1 MVIKAKELADKHGW
15 YWTNQFDNDANA
27 YVHEK
32 TTGPELLESFQDEKL
47 DHLFVAYG
55 TGGTLNGV
63 SKVLKDRSPST
74 KIHVV
79 EPDNGKNG
87 CLTRFLL
94 HPRKYPLSRICDVP
108 HQIISDS
115 QHQCCTVTAR
125 ARCR

>member
-15 YWTNQFDNDANA
+15 YWTNQFDNEANA

-63 SKVLKDRSPST
+63 SKVLKDKSPST

-87 CLTRFLL
+87 CLTFFFIPGNTHSAVNVMFLI
-94 HPRKYPLSRICDVP
+94 KSYPIHSTNAV
-108 HQIISDS
+108 Q
-115 QHQCCTVTAR
+115 
-125 ARCR
+125 